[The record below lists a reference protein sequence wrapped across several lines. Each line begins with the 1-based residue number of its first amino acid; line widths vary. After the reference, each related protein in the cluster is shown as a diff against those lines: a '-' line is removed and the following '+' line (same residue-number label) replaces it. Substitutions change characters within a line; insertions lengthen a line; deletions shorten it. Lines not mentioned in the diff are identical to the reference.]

1 MKIVTPIITNFNKDM
16 LAPSNE
22 KLASFT
28 VGQLP
33 KNIKALIL
41 YYIILIT
48 KPIGMK

>member
-1 MKIVTPIITNFNKDM
+1 MKIDLPSLINFNKDR
-16 LAPSNE
+16 LALANE
-22 KLASFT
+22 KLASFI